1 MNIKIYSFRSGSNL
15 LQKFINTNSI
25 MRLRKYYDIVRE
37 SLSDIDVKLRAE
49 TLMSKL
55 ETSRVLIED
64 SRPVELLHITS
75 ELTRLL
81 NGIRVTNCK
90 SGKDRTG
97 VSVSLEQCFI
107 LVREHHFDNSLMQY
121 TLNDLRR

>member
-1 MNIKIYSFRSGSNL
+1 LNIKIYSFRSGSNL